1 MKKCTFCA
9 EEIQDAAIKCRH
21 CGSDL
26 SAERTDTEHSLPP
39 LPKTPREISDWAPPP
54 ETRKAPRIGFIVLLA
69 IAVSA
74 SIAFYFYRNAQT
86 ARLQAEAAQ
95 RSAQQAEQ
103 EKRRAEAEAER
114 LRRQPKLLYQGTLTV
129 LAGGFA
135 HVPVT
140 DASSYEKVFGSFR
153 AATNQVV
160 TVFALN
166 EIEFYKFKAR
176 ESARGQQWQNSSGE
190 FSFVPEEDSYFLV
203 VKHDNL
209 LQGANV
215 AFQVYGQPR

>member
-1 MKKCTFCA
+1 
-9 EEIQDAAIKCRH
+9 
-21 CGSDL
+21 
-26 SAERTDTEHSLPP
+26 
-39 LPKTPREISDWAPPP
+39 
-54 ETRKAPRIGFIVLLA
+54 
-69 IAVSA
+69 
-74 SIAFYFYRNAQT
+74 
-86 ARLQAEAAQ
+86 
-95 RSAQQAEQ
+95 
-103 EKRRAEAEAER
+103 
-114 LRRQPKLLYQGTLTV
+114 
-129 LAGGFA
+129 
-135 HVPVT
+135 VT